1 MGGWG
6 GKGDGGTGCVWR
18 VVFWVDLRVQ
28 VGQGLLGEGLVGVCE
43 LYLWVG

>member
-1 MGGWG
+1 M
-6 GKGDGGTGCVWR
+6 GKGTAEGVACCVR
-18 VVFWVDLRVQ
+18 VDLRVQ